1 MEDNVYAPPTA
12 NVVADAPAAGAG
24 RFYVV
29 APFKFC
35 LLFFFTLGLYQLY
48 WFYMQWARYSRRHPQ
63 QTVWPVAR
71 AIFAVFFAHS
81 LAKRLDEAVRE
92 RGERSDWAP
101 IATATAYVV
110 SQILGNVSDQ
120 LAARNIGLPYSDLIG
135 TAMLVPI
142 GLSLLRM
149 QAAANRASG
158 DPRGDGNRRL
168 GPANYVWLVIGAV
181 LWLLLFSNYLL

>member
-1 MEDNVYAPPTA
+1 MEDNLYAPPTA
-12 NVVADAPAAGAG
+12 NIVADAPAADAH

-29 APFKFC
+29 APLKFC

-48 WFYMQWARYSRRHPQ
+48 WFYMQWARYARRHPQ
-63 QTVWPVAR
+63 HTVWPVAR

-81 LAKRLDEAVRE
+81 LANRLDEAGRE
-92 RGERSDWAP
+92 RGERADWAP

-110 SQILGNVSDQ
+110 CQILGNVSDQ

-135 TAMLVPI
+135 TALLLPV

-158 DPRGDGNRRL
+158 DPHGDGNRRL
-168 GPANYVWLVIGAV
+168 GPANYVWMAIGAV
-181 LWLLLFSNYLL
+181 LWLGLLSSYLL